1 MAKDFI
7 YSDDEQVIRRY
18 SVFEAKGANPKKKG
32 VTIIVTNKRVI
43 STAYQ
48 NGVLSNATKN
58 KEVLI
63 ENISGD
69 IMTSINR
76 KVNLFKIILFGIL
89 ALFLLISGGI
99 IGIVLGLIMIALFVL
114 SIVFPTTE
122 GKIEIANKGMIYN
135 GIYAAGGRIIRG
147 RDIFSITDITE
158 GRDFKLMQREIGFL
172 ISEIKKG
179 TDASKLMAM
188 PQKRSRN
195 DYDTQ
200 RNNYSNKNYYIEET
214 RDRNDDDDEIPLI

>member
-18 SVFEAKGANPKKKG
+18 SVFEAKGKKKKKKG

-89 ALFLLISGGI
+89 ALFFLISGGI

-147 RDIFSITDITE
+147 RDIFSITDIILLYLSLSNSTFINRSLNVLQLNE
-158 GRDFKLMQREIGFL
+158 RINLHLLIISDESPIIFSYLFKLSIL
-172 ISEIKKG
+172 
-179 TDASKLMAM
+179 
-188 PQKRSRN
+188 
-195 DYDTQ
+195 
-200 RNNYSNKNYYIEET
+200 
-214 RDRNDDDDEIPLI
+214 